1 MKQEMPELSLG
12 RRLRALRSARNL
24 SMRDLA
30 ASAGVSESFVSQVE
44 RGVANPSVVSL
55 QRLAHALN
63 TSIAALFEE
72 SDAHG
77 RVVRASQRPRLV
89 HPQRKWEDSLLTP
102 RDSKFLQ
109 VILSVIEPGSGA
121 GAPYAH
127 ESDEECV
134 IVLKGSLEFRV
145 GDESYLLE
153 EGDSL
158 VFESRLKHWNQ
169 NPGTSKA
176 EVLWISTP
184 PSY

>member
-1 MKQEMPELSLG
+1 MKQALPELALG
-12 RRLRALRSARNL
+12 RRLRSLRRARGV

-30 ASAGVSESFVSQVE
+30 SSAGVSESFVSQVE

-55 QRLAHALN
+55 QRLAHALE

-72 SDAHG
+72 SDARG
-77 RVVRASQRPRLV
+77 RVVRVAQRPRLV
-89 HPQRKWEDSLLTP
+89 HPQRKWEDFLLTP
-102 RDSKFLQ
+102 RESKFLQ
-109 VILSVIEPGSGA
+109 VIMSVIEPGSGA

-127 ESDEECV
+127 DSDEECV

-145 GDESYLLE
+145 REESYLLE

-158 VFESRLKHWNQ
+158 VFESRLEHWNK
-169 NPGTSKA
+169 NPGTTPA
-176 EVLWISTP
+176 EVLWICTP

>member
-1 MKQEMPELSLG
+1 VKQEMPELSLG

-24 SMRDLA
+24 SMLGLA
-30 ASAGVSESFVSQVE
+30 ERAGVSESFVSQIE

-55 QRLAHALN
+55 QRLAHALD

-72 SDAHG
+72 SDARG

-102 RDSKFLQ
+102 RGSKFLQ

-158 VFESRLKHWNQ
+158 VFESRLEHWNQ
-169 NPGTSKA
+169 NPGTTKA
-176 EVLWISTP
+176 EVLWICTP